1 MKGSDEAEAKEEEM
15 MMAAA
20 EEPPKEMEGE
30 M

>member
-1 MKGSDEAEAKEEEM
+1 MKGADEGEAKEEEM

-20 EEPPKEMEGE
+20 EEPPKEMEAE